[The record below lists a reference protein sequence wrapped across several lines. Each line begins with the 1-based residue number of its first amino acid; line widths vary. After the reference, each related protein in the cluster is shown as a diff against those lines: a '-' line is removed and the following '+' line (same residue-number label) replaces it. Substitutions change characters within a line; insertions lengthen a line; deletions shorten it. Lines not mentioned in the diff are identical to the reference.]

1 MPSIDSKF
9 KAGESVVGIESV
21 KTAVDVY
28 SPVAGS
34 ISETNPTVAEKA
46 ELLSESPE

>member
-1 MPSIDSKF
+1 MPTIDTKF
-9 KAGESVVGIESV
+9 KAGDSVVGIESV

-34 ISETNPTVAEKA
+34 INETNPEVAEKA
-46 ELLSESPE
+46 ELLSECPE